1 MDERSGLSVFVTLVI
16 VVFFVEV
23 ALVDLP
29 ANFAR
34 RQRCR
39 VDIGV
44 GGIGGK
50 RIREGVEVTGHHILA
65 RDRLDARGH

>member
-1 MDERSGLSVFVTLVI
+1 VFVTLVI
-16 VVFFVEV
+16 VVSFVEV

-29 ANFAR
+29 ANLAR

-39 VDIGV
+39 MNVGV

-50 RIREGVEVTGHHILA
+50 RIREGVEVHCIHILSRY
-65 RDRLDARGH
+65 RDDIGLL